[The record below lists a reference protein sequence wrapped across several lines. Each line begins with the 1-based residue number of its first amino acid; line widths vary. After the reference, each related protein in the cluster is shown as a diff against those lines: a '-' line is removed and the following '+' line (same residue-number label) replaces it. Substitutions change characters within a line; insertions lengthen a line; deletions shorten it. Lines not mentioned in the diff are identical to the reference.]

1 MPDPEEISQNIL
13 AVSTGGSSAG
23 IGGIDLC

>member
-13 AVSTGGSSAG
+13 AISTGDFIAG
-23 IGGIDLC
+23 AGRIDLC

>member
-13 AVSTGGSSAG
+13 AILTGDTIAG
-23 IGGIDLC
+23 YRLIDLP